1 MPNDPTALELM
12 RAAGL
17 MPDGPVTWGQPVRS
31 RAPGIFV
38 VELTAGTE
46 AAPIDSRAVLA
57 WLQRA
62 PALLLDGERP
72 TQSALAARL
81 ASFWLPRQRV
91 LYIGRTNKSLGG
103 RVGAAYATR
112 LGDRRPHPGGH
123 WLKTLSD
130 LDRLRVWWAE
140 TEAPEEYEDGMLSL
154 FAEGVPVADRGTLP
168 AGMPILPWAVLETAT
183 GERRETGIANPF
195 GDEGNVVE
203 PPSLSAKRAT
213 AAAAATKRRK
223 ATAAAAAGTSSVPVR
238 RATGKRRSSR
248 DAGGPQ
254 ADATH
259 LTADGLKGLETE
271 LEELRTVKRPQVI
284 LRVKHARELGDL
296 RENADYEA
304 ARNEQSFLEG
314 RIRTIEQMVRS
325 AVVIELDRSGEV
337 MLGSVVRVDMDG
349 DEVTFHI
356 VGSTEAD
363 PANGRISNQSPI
375 GKAII
380 GHRAGDTVTAQLPGR
395 ELTYRIV
402 SVE

>member
-38 VELTAGTE
+38 VELTAGAE
-46 AAPIDSRAVLA
+46 SAPIDSRAVLA
-57 WLQRA
+57 WLQRV
-62 PALLLDGERP
+62 PDLRLDGERP
-72 TQSALAARL
+72 AQAALAARL
-81 ASFWLPRQRV
+81 ASFWLPRQRI
-91 LYIGRTNKSLGG
+91 LYVGRTSKSLGG

-123 WLKTLSD
+123 WLKTLTG
-130 LDRLRVWWAE
+130 LERLRVWWAE
-140 TEAPEEYEDGMLSL
+140 TEAPEEYEDALLAL

-168 AGMPILPWAVLETAT
+168 ANTPLLPWAVLETAL
-183 GERRETGIANPF
+183 GERRETGISNPF
-195 GDEGNVVE
+195 SGEVAPPE
-203 PPSLSAKRAT
+203 APSLAAKRAI
-213 AAAAATKRRK
+213 AAAAATARRK
-223 ATAAAAAGTSSVPVR
+223 ATAAAAAGTSSLPTR
-238 RATGKRRSSR
+238 RAAGMRRSSK
-248 DAGGPQ
+248 DSGGPQ

-259 LTADGLKGLETE
+259 LTADGLKGLEAE
-271 LEELRTVKRPQVI
+271 LDELRSVKRPQVI

-314 RIRTIEQMVRS
+314 RIRAIEQMVRS
-325 AVVIELDRSGEV
+325 AVVIEMDRTGEV
-337 MLGSVVRVDMDG
+337 MLGSTVRVDMDG
-349 DEVTFHI
+349 DEVAFHI

-380 GHRAGDTVTAQLPGR
+380 GHRAGETVTAQLPGR